1 MSGSMASLQ
10 NPESRLVL
18 DGWLV
23 MEWLK
28 ERPRTAQLFRELLEM
43 VEASKVELFMSEI
56 TAGEI
61 YYLTAKDWGTCRA
74 EEMLWLFE
82 TWSVQ
87 TLNASRERILDAA
100 RLKAIHAISYADAF
114 VAALAIELDLPV
126 ITGDPDFRMLEA
138 RIGRKLHWVG
148 A

>member
-1 MSGSMASLQ
+1 MASLQ

-28 ERPRTAQLFRELLEM
+28 ERPRTTQLFLELLEK
-43 VEASKVELFMSEI
+43 VEASKVELYMSEI

-61 YYLTAKDWGTCRA
+61 YYLTAKDWGIPRA
-74 EEMLWLFE
+74 EEMLGLFE
-82 TWSVQ
+82 AWSVQ
-87 TLNASRERILDAA
+87 TLNASRDRILGAA
-100 RLKAIHAISYADAF
+100 RLKAVHAISYADAF
-114 VAALAIELDLPV
+114 VAALGLELDFPV
-126 ITGDPDFRMLEA
+126 ITGDPDFLMLEA
-138 RIGRKLHWVG
+138 ATGLRVHWVG